1 MFVLV
6 RACFCVCVCLF
17 ILVFFSF
24 FCYRLLGYSVFAS
37 IHYDDTPS
45 VLHMR
50 MSTELPASD
59 AGKTS
64 FLLFFFLSLSLSVCL
79 SLSVSQPVCLHQP
92 LSSGGV
98 PTQTSV
104 SAARPIL
111 AKSSCPGS
119 ELWRRFDG
127 E

>member
-1 MFVLV
+1 MYVCFSACV
-6 RACFCVCVCLF
+6 CFCVCLCLF

-24 FCYRLLGYSVFAS
+24 CYRLLGNSVFAS

-50 MSTELPASD
+50 MSIELPVSD
-59 AGKTS
+59 VGKTS

-79 SLSVSQPVCLHQP
+79 SLSVSQSVCLHQP

-111 AKSSCPGS
+111 AKVVLSRTK
-119 ELWRRFDG
+119 LWLA
-127 E
+127 